1 MESMAVYVGICV
13 YKCIWVHICTYAY
26 VTIAI
31 KEEVMTLGWS
41 VGYTK
46 VIRGLRM
53 M

>member
-1 MESMAVYVGICV
+1 MDSMVVYVGICV
-13 YKCIWVHICTYAY
+13 YKCIWVHICTYAH

-41 VGYTK
+41 VAYRK